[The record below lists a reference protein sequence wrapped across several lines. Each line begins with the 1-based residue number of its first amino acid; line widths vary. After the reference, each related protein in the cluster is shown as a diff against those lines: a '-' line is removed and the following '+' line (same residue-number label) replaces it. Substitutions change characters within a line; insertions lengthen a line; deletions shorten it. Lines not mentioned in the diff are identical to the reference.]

1 MDTAGSRFEFGGF
14 TLDRRNWTLL
24 GPDGAPVALTPK
36 AFDALVC
43 FLERPGEVIDRA
55 TLIDTLWPDTV
66 VEENNLRQVVAALR
80 RSIGDEL
87 IRTVPRRGY
96 QLVADV
102 RVLLSEAATESKPA
116 GRELEDTGAA
126 RAGRRLTQTGA
137 VFATLLIAVIAATWY
152 RSAGSPDTG
161 TQQPRL
167 AVLPF
172 ADASPDG
179 DLEHV
184 ADAIAIELLTT
195 LSLIDGLDVPGS
207 TSSFY
212 FKDHPADLA
221 TIRELLGVDYVLEG
235 DVQSADDRLRIS
247 VRLTNADTGTQVW
260 SESYD
265 RIVSDLF
272 VLQDEIA
279 RTTAQ
284 ALEIT
289 LGVGA
294 LGTRLGT
301 TTSAEAFFAF
311 VEAERILSQGIRFS
325 PATIREAI
333 PHLERAV
340 TLDEDFALGWFALY
354 WQSRF
359 LDILA
364 TDAGGSAPGALDR
377 AQFALQ
383 RVEKLTPNLPE
394 LVLSKLETSADAHD
408 IARAMEQLLV
418 ESTNTRY
425 PPWILSLIEARYL
438 KFTGRLM
445 ESTAAA
451 ERARAFDPLNQA
463 IVGLLAEGYSAAGLH
478 RDALDL
484 IDESVRLSG
493 STPGIEG
500 TAFVIALQQG
510 DPEEIVR
517 RVAAMR
523 DSPARIIR
531 EVLANSFDDP
541 EAALSALR
549 AFAASPDRT
558 MILWPTLLSPWA
570 AYFGDDELALEMY
583 RHEVPFATGNTI
595 SRPIFAGM
603 RRLPGFR
610 GLVRDKGLLSY
621 WRESGNWPDYCR
633 PLEREDF
640 ECF

>member
-1 MDTAGSRFEFGGF
+1 VVAAGERFEFGGF
-14 TLDRRNWTLL
+14 TLDRKNWTLL

-55 TLIDTLWPDTV
+55 TLIDVLWPNTV
-66 VEENNLRQVVAALR
+66 VEENNLRQVIAALR
-80 RSIGDEL
+80 RSIGSEL

-96 QLVADV
+96 QFAADV
-102 RVLLSEAATESKPA
+102 RVLPEDAATETKPMGHVRA
-116 GRELEDTGAA
+116 DTGTWRGPRLAQAA
-126 RAGRRLTQTGA
+126 A
-137 VFATLLIAVIAATWY
+137 VVATLLIAAIASFWY
-152 RSAGSPDTG
+152 RSAGLSDTG
-161 TQQPRL
+161 TPQPRL

-172 ADASPDG
+172 TDASPGG
-179 DLEHV
+179 DIEYV

-195 LSLIDGLDVPGS
+195 LSLIDGLEVRGS

-212 FKDHPADLA
+212 FKDHPADLP
-221 TIRELLGVDYVLEG
+221 TIRDLLGVDYVLEG
-235 DVQSADDRLRIS
+235 DVQSVDDRVRIS
-247 VRLTNADTGTQVW
+247 VRLTNADTGAQVW
-260 SESYD
+260 SEAYD
-265 RIVSDLF
+265 RIVDDLF

-289 LGVGA
+289 LGIGT
-294 LGTRLGT
+294 LGKRLGT
-301 TTSAEAFFAF
+301 TRNAEAFFEF
-311 VEAERILSQGIRFS
+311 VDADRILRQGIRFS
-325 PATIREAI
+325 PATVREAI

-340 TLDEDFALGWFALY
+340 TLDEDFALAWFELY

-364 TDAGGSAPGALDR
+364 AEAGGRVPGALER
-377 AQFALQ
+377 AEFALG
-383 RVEKLTPNLPE
+383 RVEELTPNLPE

-418 ESTNTRY
+418 EATNTSY
-425 PPWILSLIEARYL
+425 PPWILSLVEARYL
-438 KFTGRLM
+438 RFTGRLR
-445 ESTAAA
+445 ESTVAA
-451 ERARAFDPLNQA
+451 ERARVLDPLNQA
-463 IVGLLAEGYSAAGLH
+463 VVGLLAEGYSAEGRH
-478 RDALDL
+478 RDALDV
-484 IDESVRLSG
+484 IDESVRLYG

-510 DPEEIVR
+510 DREEIAR
-517 RVAAMR
+517 RAEAMQNL
-523 DSPARIIR
+523 PTGIIR
-531 EVLANSFDDP
+531 EVLANGFDDA
-541 EAALSALR
+541 ESALSALR
-549 AFAASPDRT
+549 EFVAAPDPS
-558 MILWPTLLSPWA
+558 MILWPTLLAPWA
-570 AYFGDDELALEMY
+570 AYFGDDDLALEMY
-583 RHEVPFATGNTI
+583 GHEVPFATGNTI

-610 GLVRDKGLLSY
+610 DLVRDIGLLSY

-633 PLEREDF
+633 PLELEDF